1 MILNYKSM
9 DYNDLMNLARQK
21 IFLQKDIC
29 VRLGLTSAGFKR
41 GIERQTMPFGKVA
54 ELCEMFHF
62 SPNFFFG
69 WPEQPVQG
77 GVYAANITG
86 GNTQNSSEA
95 IRVLADQ
102 LKEKDRQ
109 ISKLLSMLGKDG
121 KK

>member
-1 MILNYKSM
+1 M
-9 DYNDLMNLARQK
+9 DYNELTFLCKNKKITLASLADE
-21 IFLQKDIC
+21 I
-29 VRLGLTSAGFKR
+29 GLTRQGLQTT
-41 GIERQTMPFGKVA
+41 IERGTFPISKVA
-54 ELCEMFHF
+54 DLCRMLQI

-69 WPEQPVQG
+69 WPEQPVQC

>member
-1 MILNYKSM
+1 M
-9 DYNDLMNLARQK
+9 DYKELKALAETKNLL
-21 IFLQKDIC
+21 LQD
-29 VRLGLTSAGFKR
+29 VAVALGMTPNGFRRAIDR
-41 GIERQTMPFGKVA
+41 GTLPVSKVV
-54 ELCEMFHF
+54 ELCQMFHF

-69 WPEQPVQG
+69 WPDQPVQG

>member
-1 MILNYKSM
+1 M
-9 DYNDLMNLARQK
+9 DYKELKALAETKNLL
-21 IFLQKDIC
+21 LQD
-29 VRLGLTSAGFKR
+29 VAVALGMTPNGFRRAIDR
-41 GIERQTMPFGKVA
+41 GTLPVSKVA
-54 ELCEMFHF
+54 ELCKMFQF

>member
-1 MILNYKSM
+1 MNYNELKTFLDGKKITMKDFCEQLGITRQGIQKSLDTGNFPM
-9 DYNDLMNLARQK
+9 
-21 IFLQKDIC
+21 
-29 VRLGLTSAGFKR
+29 
-41 GIERQTMPFGKVA
+41 GKVV
-54 ELCEMFHF
+54 EICKMFHF
-62 SPNFFFG
+62 SPNYFFG

>member
-1 MILNYKSM
+1 M
-9 DYNDLMNLARQK
+9 DYNELKLLAESK
-21 IFLQKDIC
+21 KTMIKE
-29 VRLGLTSAGFKR
+29 VAESLGMTSNGFKR
-41 GIERQTMPFGKVA
+41 GIENRTLPFSKVE
-54 ELCEMFHF
+54 ELCKMFQF

-109 ISKLLSMLGKDG
+109 ITRLLKLLDKDG
-121 KK
+121 GK

>member
-1 MILNYKSM
+1 MH
-9 DYNDLMNLARQK
+9 
-21 IFLQKDIC
+21 
-29 VRLGLTSAGFKR
+29 
-41 GIERQTMPFGKVA
+41 QTQW
-54 ELCEMFHF
+54 
-62 SPNFFFG
+62 SPEK
-69 WPEQPVQG
+69 PQPVQG